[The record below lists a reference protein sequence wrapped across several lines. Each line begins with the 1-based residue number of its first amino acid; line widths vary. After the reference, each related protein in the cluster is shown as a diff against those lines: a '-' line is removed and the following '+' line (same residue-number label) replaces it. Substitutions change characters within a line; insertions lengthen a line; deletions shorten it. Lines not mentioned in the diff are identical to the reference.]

1 MNIFISAEIVVSTV
15 DFQLPVSNN
24 QDFADKV
31 LLGIKVYME
40 VNFMLKFP
48 SNCYGGILIYLKCS
62 CTVKKKI
69 LEQVCKFVR
78 SYFKQTPENLETD
91 PNVSKFV

>member
-1 MNIFISAEIVVSTV
+1 MSVKLMNIFISAEIVVSTV

-40 VNFMLKFP
+40 VNFM
-48 SNCYGGILIYLKCS
+48 
-62 CTVKKKI
+62 
-69 LEQVCKFVR
+69 
-78 SYFKQTPENLETD
+78 
-91 PNVSKFV
+91 